1 MPKVSE
7 IFSSRYLK
15 SEHLNGKPRILVI
28 EGYELEDSYGE
39 AKYVLYFEYE
49 RRGLRL
55 SGTNAAD
62 IAKLYGDNMEE
73 WPGHEV
79 ELYPTKMEITDRE
92 TKDKKT
98 IDIIRARI
106 PTSVPAKRVDDKVP
120 F

>member
-1 MPKVSE
+1 
-7 IFSSRYLK
+7 
-15 SEHLNGKPRILVI
+15 
-28 EGYELEDSYGE
+28 
-39 AKYVLYFEYE
+39 
-49 RRGLRL
+49 
-55 SGTNAAD
+55 
-62 IAKLYGDNMEE
+62 MEE